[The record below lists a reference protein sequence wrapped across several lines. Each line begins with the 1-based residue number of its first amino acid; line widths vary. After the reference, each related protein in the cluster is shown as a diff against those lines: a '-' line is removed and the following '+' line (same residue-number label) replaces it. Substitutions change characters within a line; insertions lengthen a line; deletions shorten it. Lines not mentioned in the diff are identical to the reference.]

1 MLFIKNK
8 LNFRKGIFNAICL
21 ISGTLLMA
29 CSTAMFLLPNQL
41 STGGFSGIGTIAYYF
56 FNIPVG
62 TAMLVLNLPL
72 FFIAFFRIGKRFLF
86 KSIVGTI
93 LLSVF
98 IDVLENFNPVT
109 NDRFL
114 ACIYGG
120 ILTGIGTSLILKA
133 NASTGGSDLL
143 SYVVRSYNDKFKS
156 GDLIIF
162 VDSIIIFLNILFF
175 KEIEIGLYSAIA
187 IYLMG
192 KMIDVVFEG
201 VNFGYNDDKIV
212 LHDINMYAK
221 PGQKVAFVGATGA
234 GKTTITNLIN
244 KFYTI
249 QKGEILIDGVNIN
262 DINLADLRKNIGTIL
277 QDPFIFAK
285 SIKENIKLFNN
296 IDDEKID
303 ESIKLASA
311 ESFINKLENGIDEIA
326 KERGNSFSAGEK
338 QLLAFARIFALN
350 PSIFILDEATANID
364 TTTEQLIQNAV
375 DKLSSDKTS
384 IFIAH
389 RLATIV
395 NVDKIIVLNKGE
407 IIEQGNHNEL
417 VKSGGYYSS
426 LYNAYY
432 NSLV

>member
-8 LNFRKGIFNAICL
+8 LNFRKSIFNAICL

-187 IYLMG
+187 IFLMG
-192 KMIDVVFEG
+192 KMIDIVFEG
-201 VNFGYNDDKIV
+201 VNFTKVLFIITDK
-212 LHDINMYAK
+212 Y
-221 PGQKVAFVGATGA
+221 
-234 GKTTITNLIN
+234 
-244 KFYTI
+244 
-249 QKGEILIDGVNIN
+249 E
-262 DINLADLRKNIGTIL
+262 
-277 QDPFIFAK
+277 
-285 SIKENIKLFNN
+285 
-296 IDDEKID
+296 
-303 ESIKLASA
+303 
-311 ESFINKLENGIDEIA
+311 EIA
-326 KERGNSFSAGEK
+326 KVVGDTVQRGSTGIYAKGMHTNKEKIMLFCVGSRSEVIRIKKVATTIDPKSFIVISNAREAWGKGFEK
-338 QLLAFARIFALN
+338 
-350 PSIFILDEATANID
+350 
-364 TTTEQLIQNAV
+364 
-375 DKLSSDKTS
+375 
-384 IFIAH
+384 
-389 RLATIV
+389 
-395 NVDKIIVLNKGE
+395 G
-407 IIEQGNHNEL
+407 
-417 VKSGGYYSS
+417 
-426 LYNAYY
+426 
-432 NSLV
+432 